1 MGLQTFTLTAT
12 LGDRTRTHR
21 WESADD
27 ASATLDGTM
36 IVMDRAYRDPVWAR
50 GRIELTDA
58 DGNVVQTMEAK

>member
-12 LGDRTRTHR
+12 L
-21 WESADD
+21 
-27 ASATLDGTM
+27 DGTM
-36 IVMDRAYRDPVWAR
+36 IVIDRAYRDPVWAR